1 MTFSKILKKKI
12 PVSTHICRGVCIHSL
27 HLPVS
32 HCVSVADKPA
42 STAKAISDDNNNAVY
57 RVSSDEDET
66 ASEDEITDK
75 NKIKKKK
82 PKDDKKK
89 KKKPKDAANKSPAPK
104 QDRPAPKEIDV
115 VGIQEELESIL
126 GKLGAVTDT
135 ALQLEQISAQIA
147 EHDELIVSID
157 EDIEAKKNERIQI
170 AHRITEVQAQ
180 HPLVHSHM
188 CVCACS

>member
-12 PVSTHICRGVCIHSL
+12 PVSTHICRGLCIHSL

-42 STAKAISDDNNNAVY
+42 SAAKAIGDDDNKDTY

-104 QDRPAPKEIDV
+104 QDRPAPNEIDV

-135 ALQLEQISAQIA
+135 ALQLEQISAQIT
-147 EHDELIVSID
+147 EHDELIASID
-157 EDIEAKKNERIQI
+157 EDMEAKKTERIQI

>member
-1 MTFSKILKKKI
+1 M
-12 PVSTHICRGVCIHSL
+12 
-27 HLPVS
+27 
-32 HCVSVADKPA
+32 SVADKRA
-42 STAKAISDDNNNAVY
+42 SAANAIGDDDNKDIY

-66 ASEDEITDK
+66 ASEDENTDK

-89 KKKPKDAANKSPAPK
+89 PKDDKKKSAANKSPAPK
-104 QDRPAPKEIDV
+104 QDRPAPNEIDV

>member
-1 MTFSKILKKKI
+1 
-12 PVSTHICRGVCIHSL
+12 
-27 HLPVS
+27 
-32 HCVSVADKPA
+32 VSVADKPA
-42 STAKAISDDNNNAVY
+42 SAAKAIGDDDNKDTY

-104 QDRPAPKEIDV
+104 EIDV

-135 ALQLEQISAQIA
+135 ALQLEQISAQIT
-147 EHDELIVSID
+147 EHDELIASID
-157 EDIEAKKNERIQI
+157 EDMEAKKTERIQI
-170 AHRITEVQAQ
+170 ARRITEVQAQ